1 MKRIAMMLVAGSVL
15 FGAGLAQADDDWHP
29 RCRIHEIEEH
39 MNRAIGE
46 IKQSPAMGH
55 AGGHYGRHR
64 GPGRRFASCGFRDRG
79 FRGRLPRSGQPLSG

>member
-55 AGGHYGRHR
+55 AGGHYGRAIEDLEKVKRQLREGCHAWMKDHR
-64 GPGRRFASCGFRDRG
+64 D
-79 FRGRLPRSGQPLSG
+79 